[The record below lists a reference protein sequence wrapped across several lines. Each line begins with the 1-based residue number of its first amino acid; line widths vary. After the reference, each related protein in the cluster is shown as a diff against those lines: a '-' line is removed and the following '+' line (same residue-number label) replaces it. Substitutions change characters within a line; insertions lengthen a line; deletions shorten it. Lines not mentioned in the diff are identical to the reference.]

1 MNIFLLLF
9 LTFLE
14 IGAVSFGGGYGMI
27 ALMREKTLG
36 YGWLTEEQFLNII
49 AVSESTPG
57 PIAVNIATFVGATQG
72 GLLGALCA
80 TIGVVLPSFIII
92 LVVAALISNL
102 LKYAGVNSVVKGMK
116 PAVTGIIFATAITM
130 FLKAIFALEKLGNP
144 IEFSYSRAIIFV
156 VVAGCCIGYKKL
168 LKKKINPII
177 LILISAV
184 LGMTIC
190 PFIP

>member
-80 TIGVVLPSFIII
+80 TLGVILPSFIII
-92 LVVAALISNL
+92 IVIAALISNL
-102 LKYAGVNSVVKGMK
+102 LKYAGVKSVINGMK
-116 PAVTGIIFATAITM
+116 PAVTGIIFATALTM
-130 FLKAIFALEKLGNP
+130 FLKAVFALERLGNS
-144 IEFSYSRAIIFV
+144 ISFSYSRAIIFA
-156 VVAGCCIGYKKL
+156 VVAGVCFGYKKL
-168 LKKKINPII
+168 FKKKINPII
-177 LILISAV
+177 LILISAI
-184 LGMTIC
+184 LGVTVC

>member
-27 ALMREKTLG
+27 ALMREKTLS

-72 GLLGALCA
+72 GLLGAFCA

-92 LVVAALISNL
+92 LVIASLISNL

-130 FLKAIFALEKLGNP
+130 FLKAVFALERLGET

-168 LKKKINPII
+168 FKKKINPII
-177 LILISAV
+177 LILISAI
-184 LGMTIC
+184 LGVTIC